1 MKDDAKPQTLNGDLH
16 YLPFAL
22 APLIAKNK
30 WVLWRWERSN
40 KTGKWTKPPYQP
52 NGFHAKNNDPKT
64 WHSYVEVLKAL
75 PRWDGIGYN
84 LLDGDIAAFD
94 IDHCRDPSSGTIKP
108 WATALVERANSY
120 TEITVSG
127 TGLRI
132 IGLGLGSSIHKKFP
146 VSDALS
152 CEVYRNC
159 ERYIVVTGNP
169 LPSTPQTLAI
179 IDEVI
184 DDIVREFGAKRN
196 TKEENKPGSADDG
209 GHHARQQYDSDML
222 WQAINADVPVG
233 KRSDQVFLVVN
244 EMFRRGYRQEAILKV
259 LLNEKYKISD
269 HIYDQAAR
277 TPHKYAQRQIDE
289 AKSKVGLAVS
299 EKNIPYQTAANICI
313 ALLLLGIELR
323 YDEFADRI
331 LISGLRDF
339 AIYNDAAFDRLWLTL
354 NRHFR
359 FNPGKDL
366 LRTALSDAARVNSF
380 HPVRDYL
387 DGLQWDGKPRIDTW
401 LSEYGG
407 AEDTEY
413 TRAVGA
419 LMLTAAVRR
428 VRSPGCKFD
437 EMVVIENEE
446 QGTNKS
452 TALNTLAI
460 HEDWFSDDLPLNVT
474 DKQVIERLR
483 GRWIIEA
490 AELSGMR
497 RTDIEHLK
505 AFLSRQMDRARMAY
519 DRAVSEV
526 PRQCIIVGTT
536 NAREYLKDTSGN
548 RRFWPV
554 RVGQFNITKL
564 RHNRDQLWAEAA
576 AREAEGASIRLDP
589 KLWPK
594 AREEQEQRLTR
605 DPWYDMLHSA
615 LVDMKG
621 KITSASIWEILDVR
635 GGQQTQE
642 QNRRVNDAMR
652 SLGWQRNK
660 ARTIKVHGNDVPGWT
675 RGEPPWRLIIVDRY
689 YGQLGV
695 HYEPEPYRDLFTHD
709 DGAH

>member
-1 MKDDAKPQTLNGDLH
+1 MKEDTKPQALNGDLH
-16 YLPFAL
+16 NLPAAL
-22 APLIAKNK
+22 APLVAQHK
-30 WVLWRWERSN
+30 WVLWRWERGKN
-40 KTGKWTKPPYQP
+40 KWTKPPYQP
-52 NGFHAKNNDPKT
+52 SGAHARNNDPKT
-64 WHSYVEVLKAL
+64 WHSYAAVLTAL
-75 PRWDGIGYN
+75 PQWDGIGYC
-84 LLDGDIAAFD
+84 LLNGDIAAFD
-94 IDHCRDPSSGTIKP
+94 IDNCRDPVSGAIDP
-108 WATALVERANSY
+108 WAIALVQRANSY
-120 TEITVSG
+120 AEITVSG

-132 IGLGLGSSIHKKFP
+132 IGLGVGPSVQKKYF
-146 VSDALS
+146 VSGTLS
-152 CEVYRNC
+152 CEPYRNTA
-159 ERYIVVTGNP
+159 RYIVVTGNP
-169 LPSTPQTLAI
+169 LPSASQSLAN

-184 DDIVREFGAKRN
+184 DDIVREFEAKRK
-196 TKEENKPGSADDG
+196 TKEETDKPGSSEDG
-209 GHHARQQYDSDML
+209 DHYAHQEYDGDML
-222 WQAINADVPVG
+222 WQAINADTPEG
-233 KRSDQVFLVVN
+233 KRSDQVFYVVN
-244 EMFRRGYRQEAILKV
+244 EMLRRGYRQQAILKV
-259 LLNEKYKISD
+259 LLNKKHKISES
-269 HIYDQAAR
+269 IYDQKGR
-277 TPHKYAQRQIDE
+277 TPREYAQRQIDE

-299 EKNIPYQTAANICI
+299 EKNMPYQTAANVCI

-339 AIYNDAAFDRLWLTL
+339 AVYNDAAFDRLWLTL

-359 FNPGKDL
+359 FNAKKDL

-387 DGLQWDGKPRIDTW
+387 DGLQWDSVKRIDTW

-419 LMLTAAVRR
+419 LMLIAAVRR
-428 VRSPGCKFD
+428 VRIPGCKFD
-437 EMVVIENEE
+437 EMIVIENEE

-460 HEDWFSDDLPLNVT
+460 HEDWFSDDLPLNVSG
-474 DKQVIERLR
+474 KEVIERLR

-505 AFLSRQMDRARMAY
+505 AFLSRQTDRARMAY

-526 PRQCIIVGTT
+526 TRQCIIVGTT

-548 RRFWPV
+548 RRFWPI
-554 RVGQFNITKL
+554 RVKQFNIAKL
-564 RHNRDQLWAEAA
+564 RHDRDQLWAEAA
-576 AREAEGASIRLDP
+576 AREAAGASIRLDP
-589 KLWPK
+589 ELWPK

-605 DPWYDMLHSA
+605 DPWLDALQSA
-615 LVDMKG
+615 LVEMKG
-621 KITSASIWEILDVR
+621 KITSASIWTILDVR

-652 SLGWQRNK
+652 QLGWQRNK
-660 ARTIKVHGNDVPGWT
+660 ARTIKIDGKDVPGWT
-675 RGEPPWRLIIVDRY
+675 RGEPPWRLILVNRDYGALDVRYDREHKY
-689 YGQLGV
+689 
-695 HYEPEPYRDLFTHD
+695 
-709 DGAH
+709 